1 MKKRQQQPLVIQ
13 EILSDDGRE
22 KDQSGRERDN
32 LQM

>member
-13 EILSDDGRE
+13 EILCDDGRE
-22 KDQSGRERDN
+22 KDQSGRERDK